1 MPAYYLGAA
10 MTIDFTCRKCDASF
24 ELDFEDLNDGSEKL
38 ACPNCDA
45 AAPASMVEEFSA
57 ALTELRAQVTKLSRK
72 FGVNLSV
79 ETDDGSEDEEEEDED
94 YEDETD
100 DEDDDYDDDDE
111 EDLDDDDEEL
121 EEDEE

>member
-1 MPAYYLGAA
+1 

>member
-100 DEDDDYDDDDE
+100 DEDDDYDDDE